1 MALPIY
7 ITSSKDLQLMQNA
20 WSQQINPVI
29 ELPTNQGIILENVI
43 LTTGDNVINHKLGRK
58 LQGWQVVRMQ
68 DGFVQLY
75 DKQNSN
81 QMSNLT
87 LVLNSSGTGKVNLFV
102 F

>member
-1 MALPIY
+1 MSLPIY
-7 ITSSKDLQLMQNA
+7 QTQSKDLSMLQTNWAQQL
-20 WSQQINPVI
+20 NPVI
-29 ELPTNQGIILENVI
+29 ELPTNQGVLLENVK
-43 LTTGDNVINHKLGRK
+43 LSTGDNVINHKLGRK

-68 DGFVQLY
+68 DGFVQIY

-87 LVLNSSGTGKVNLFV
+87 LVLNSSGTGTINLFV